1 MCCVTLKYSLSA
13 NCRKE
18 IALADS
24 ISKPIIPILLESI
37 NYPPSGPMSPTL
49 SVLKYID
56 FNKDLNEQETWNGA
70 SFKELLE
77 RMKSHLPKEIVNLI
91 KL

>member
-1 MCCVTLKYSLSA
+1 
-13 NCRKE
+13 
-18 IALADS
+18 
-24 ISKPIIPILLESI
+24 
-37 NYPPSGPMSPTL
+37 MSPTL